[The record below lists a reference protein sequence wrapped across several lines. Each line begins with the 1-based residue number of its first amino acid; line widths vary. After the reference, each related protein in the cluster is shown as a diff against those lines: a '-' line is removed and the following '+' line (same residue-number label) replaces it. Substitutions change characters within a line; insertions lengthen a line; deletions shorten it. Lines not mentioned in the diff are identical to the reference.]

1 MLKLTKDFYITS
13 IDYNYGWRDDVFSKR
28 NRFSF
33 RYKEYKV
40 ELIVSFSLIGFTKE
54 DNLPIIN
61 FGYKLNIEKW
71 SNKIQDW
78 IWIDDV
84 DGENGEST
92 KKYFD
97 SKEAREIVLRF
108 IERAIQKYLKKN
120 HPAIIKRGALNE
132 IKLNLPRYKRFDKI
146 FYQYYIKKEFDVNQ
160 YNSLYK
166 LCGNYKKDE
175 SKTIWVYGKKEW
187 YFEQLNEVL
196 EA

>member
-13 IDYNYGWRDDVFSKR
+13 IDYNYGWKSYIFDKEI
-28 NRFSF
+28 RFCF
-33 RYKEYKV
+33 RYKNYKV
-40 ELIVSFSLIGFTKE
+40 ELNVSFSFIGLTKE

-61 FGYKLNIEKW
+61 FGYTVDMQKY
-71 SNKIQDW
+71 SNKTQSW
-78 IWIDDV
+78 KWLDDV
-84 DGENGEST
+84 DSENGRST

-108 IERAIQKYLKKN
+108 VERAIQKYLKEN
-120 HPAIIKRGALNE
+120 HPAIIIRGAMSE

-146 FYQYYIKKEFDVNQ
+146 FCQYYIKKEFDVNK
-160 YNSLYK
+160 YDALYQI
-166 LCGNYKKDE
+166 CGNSEDDE
-175 SKTIWVYGKKEW
+175 NKVIWVYCKKEW